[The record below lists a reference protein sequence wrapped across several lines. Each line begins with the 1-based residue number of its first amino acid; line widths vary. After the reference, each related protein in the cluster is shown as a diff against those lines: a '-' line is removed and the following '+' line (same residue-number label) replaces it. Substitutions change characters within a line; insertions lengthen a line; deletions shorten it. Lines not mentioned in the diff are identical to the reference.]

1 LDGTRRPRQSET
13 GAPDSFEGLIRRY
26 QDMAFG
32 YALSLLRDYHLAQDA
47 TQEALFIAYMNLPTL
62 RERAAFPGWLRGI
75 VHHQCCRYL
84 RKRRF
89 DTIPLDDAIGVPEA
103 AIGPAQYLERREAF
117 DRILAAIGALPDAQR
132 EVAALYYI
140 KDYAQREIAAF
151 LDMPM
156 STVNNRLHAARQQLR
171 GDLRPMTEHTTT
183 TTTTASPAPP
193 ARPAGQV
200 VRVQGPIVDARFAGG
215 ALPSLMGRATI
226 TDEASGRAWAA
237 QVVQHLDDKTIRCIV
252 TTSDVE
258 EIAQG
263 LMARDAGG
271 AVHAPIDAA
280 ILERAL
286 PLLGNPRDAAMAAEA
301 RTEPR
306 TVLETGIKVI
316 DLMCPYVVDGK
327 VGVAGHP
334 GSGKLVVLAE
344 LLHALARHDDNL
356 SLFALL
362 PIKETSLVYMNEE
375 EVPHPTGMLQ
385 ALYVST
391 ANPTDP
397 TDPASLVAS
406 GLLDAM
412 TYTSY
417 ALGVLG
423 IWPAVDPLL
432 SWSRHLD
439 PAVVGQEHYDVAL
452 GVRRLL
458 RRYRDLQEGPDGA
471 TGAALSPEDRVVI
484 ARARRVQRFFTQPFS
499 VAEPFTQR
507 KGQYVD
513 RAETVRGVKA
523 LLEGAYDSLPEE
535 AFLWCGPI
543 AQAVEHAKALR
554 A

>member
-1 LDGTRRPRQSET
+1 M

-103 AIGPAQYLERREAF
+103 AIGPAQYLERREAL
-117 DRILAAIGALPDAQR
+117 DHILAAIGALPDAQR

-151 LDMPM
+151 LDVPV

-183 TTTTASPAPP
+183 TTTASLTPP
-193 ARPAGQV
+193 TPLAGQV
-200 VRVQGPIVDARFAGG
+200 VRAQGPIIDARFVGG
-215 ALPSLMGRATI
+215 ALPGLMGRATI
-226 TDEASGRAWAA
+226 TDEASGRAWTA
-237 QVVQHLDDKTIRCIV
+237 QVVQHLDDRMIRCIV
-252 TTSDVE
+252 TDDAE
-258 EIAQG
+258 GIAPG
-263 LMARDAGG
+263 LAVRDAGG

-286 PLLGNPRDAAMAAEA
+286 PLLGNPRHAAMAAET

-306 TVLETGIKVI
+306 TVLETGVKVI

-334 GSGKLVVLAE
+334 GSGKLVVMAE
-344 LLHALARHDDNL
+344 LLHVLARPDDNL

-362 PIKETSLVYMNEE
+362 PVKETSLVYMNEE
-375 EVPHPTGMLQ
+375 EVPYPTGMLQ

-391 ANPTDP
+391 AHPTDP

-458 RRYRDLQEGPDGA
+458 RRYRDLQEGLDG
-471 TGAALSPEDRVVI
+471 GGALSPEDKTVI

-507 KGQYVD
+507 KGQYVS
-513 RAETVRGVKA
+513 RAETVRGFKA
-523 LLEGAYDSLPEE
+523 LLEGAYDSLPED

>member
-1 LDGTRRPRQSET
+1 MDGTRRARQGET
-13 GAPDSFEGLIRRY
+13 GASNSFEGLIQRY

-89 DTIPLDDAIGVPEA
+89 DTIPLDDAIGVPGA
-103 AIGPAQYLERREAF
+103 AIGPAQYLERREAL
-117 DRILAAIGALPDAQR
+117 DHILAAIGALPDAQR
-132 EVAALYYI
+132 EVAVLYYI

-151 LDMPM
+151 LDVPV

-171 GDLRPMTEHTTT
+171 GELRPMTEHTTT
-183 TTTTASPAPP
+183 TTTAASPTPP
-193 ARPAGQV
+193 VRPVGQI
-200 VRVQGPIVDARFAGG
+200 VRVQGPIVDARFADG
-215 ALPSLMGRATI
+215 ALPGLMGRATI

-237 QVVQHLDDKTIRCIV
+237 QVVQHLDDRTIRCIV
-252 TTSDVE
+252 TDDAE
-258 EIAQG
+258 GIAPG
-263 LMARDAGG
+263 LAVRDAGG

-280 ILERAL
+280 LLERAL
-286 PLLGNPRDAAMAAEA
+286 PLLGNQRDTAMGAEA

-316 DLMCPYVVDGK
+316 DLMCPYVVGGK
-327 VGVAGHP
+327 AGMAGGP
-334 GSGKLVVLAE
+334 GTGKLVVMAE
-344 LLHALARHDDNL
+344 LLHALARRNDNL

-362 PIKETSLVYMNEE
+362 SVKETSLVYMGEE

-391 ANPTDP
+391 AHPTDP

-417 ALGVLG
+417 ALGILG

-452 GVRRLL
+452 GVRWLL
-458 RRYRDLQEGPDGA
+458 RRYRDLQEGLDGA
-471 TGAALSPEDRVVI
+471 AGAALSSEDKTVI

-507 KGQYVD
+507 KGQYMS
-513 RAETVRGVKA
+513 RAETVRGFKA
-523 LLEGAYDSLPEE
+523 LLEGAYDSLPED

-543 AQAVEHAKALR
+543 EQAVEHAKTPR

>member
-1 LDGTRRPRQSET
+1 MDETRRARQAET
-13 GAPDSFEGLIRRY
+13 EGINSFEGLIGRY

-103 AIGPAQYLERREAF
+103 AIGPAQYLERREAL

-151 LDMPM
+151 LDVPV

-183 TTTTASPAPP
+183 TTTTASPTLSV
-193 ARPAGQV
+193 RPAGQV
-200 VRVQGPIVDARFAGG
+200 VRVQGPVVDARFAGG
-215 ALPSLMGRATI
+215 ALPGLMGQATI
-226 TDEASGRAWAA
+226 TDEASGRAWTA
-237 QVVQHLDDKTIRCIV
+237 QVVLQHLDDRTIRCIV
-252 TTSDVE
+252 TDD
-258 EIAQG
+258 AQG
-263 LMARDAGG
+263 IVPGLAARDAGG

-280 ILERAL
+280 LLERAL
-286 PLLGNPRDAAMAAEA
+286 PLLGNQRETDLATEA

-316 DLMCPYVVDGK
+316 DLMCPYVVGGK
-327 VGVAGHP
+327 AGMAGHP
-334 GSGKLVVLAE
+334 GSGKLVVLQQLMRNLEHGDASLSLIE
-344 LLHALARHDDNL
+344 LARVQEATL
-356 SLFALL
+356 AYEGKEELPQPRGALQW
-362 PIKETSLVYMNEE
+362 ICV
-375 EVPHPTGMLQ
+375 
-385 ALYVST
+385 AT

-397 TDPASLVAS
+397 ADPASLVAS

-439 PAVVGQEHYDVAL
+439 PAIVGQEHYDVAL

-458 RRYRDLQEGPDGA
+458 RRYRDLQEGLDGA
-471 TGAALSPEDRVVI
+471 GGATLSPEDKTVI

-499 VAEPFTQR
+499 VAEPFIQR
-507 KGQYVD
+507 KGQYVGRD
-513 RAETVRGVKA
+513 ETVRGFKA
-523 LLEGAYDSLPEE
+523 LLEGAYDSLPED

-543 AQAVEHAKALR
+543 AQAVEHAGARR

>member
-1 LDGTRRPRQSET
+1 
-13 GAPDSFEGLIRRY
+13 
-26 QDMAFG
+26 
-32 YALSLLRDYHLAQDA
+32 
-47 TQEALFIAYMNLPTL
+47 
-62 RERAAFPGWLRGI
+62 RGI

-103 AIGPAQYLERREAF
+103 AIGPAQYLERREAL

-151 LDMPM
+151 LDVPV

-183 TTTTASPAPP
+183 TTTPP
-193 ARPAGQV
+193 ASLTPPTPLAGQV
-200 VRVQGPIVDARFAGG
+200 VRAQGPIIDARFAGG
-215 ALPSLMGRATI
+215 ALPGLMGRATI
-226 TDEASGRAWAA
+226 TDEASGRAWTA
-237 QVVQHLDDKTIRCIV
+237 QVVQHLDDKTVRCIV
-252 TTSDVE
+252 TDDAE
-258 EIAQG
+258 GIAQG
-263 LMARDAGG
+263 LAVRDAGG
-271 AVHAPIDAA
+271 AVHASIDAA

-286 PLLGNPRDAAMAAEA
+286 PLLGNPRHAAMSAEA

-334 GSGKLVVLAE
+334 GSGKLVMLQQLVRNLEHGDTALSLVE
-344 LLHALARHDDNL
+344 LARVREATLAYEGKEEAPQPHE
-356 SLFALL
+356 ALQW
-362 PIKETSLVYMNEE
+362 ICV
-375 EVPHPTGMLQ
+375 
-385 ALYVST
+385 AT

-458 RRYRDLQEGPDGA
+458 RRYRDLQEGLDG
-471 TGAALSPEDRVVI
+471 GGALSPEDKTVI

-507 KGQYVD
+507 KGQYVS
-513 RAETVRGVKA
+513 RAETVRGFKA
-523 LLEGAYDSLPEE
+523 LLEGAYDDLPEE

>member
-1 LDGTRRPRQSET
+1 VRQGET

-103 AIGPAQYLERREAF
+103 AIGPAQYLERREAL

-151 LDMPM
+151 LNVPV

-183 TTTTASPAPP
+183 TTTTTASPTPP
-193 ARPAGQV
+193 ARPSGQV
-200 VRVQGPIVDARFAGG
+200 VRAQGPIIDARFAGG
-215 ALPSLMGRATI
+215 ALPGLMGRATI
-226 TDEASGRAWAA
+226 TDEASGRAWTA
-237 QVVQHLDDKTIRCIV
+237 QVVQHLDDKTVRCIV
-252 TTSDVE
+252 TDDAQG
-258 EIAQG
+258 IAQG
-263 LMARDAGG
+263 LAVRDAGG

-316 DLMCPYVVDGK
+316 DLMCPYVVGGK
-327 VGVAGHP
+327 TGVAGHP
-334 GSGKLVVLAE
+334 GSGKLVVLQQLVHNLEHGDAALSLVE
-344 LLHALARHDDNL
+344 LARVQEATLAYDGKENL
-356 SLFALL
+356 
-362 PIKETSLVYMNEE
+362 PR
-375 EVPHPTGMLQ
+375 PTGGLQ
-385 ALYVST
+385 WICVAM

-406 GLLDAM
+406 GRLDAM

-458 RRYRDLQEGPDGA
+458 RRYRELQEAGD
-471 TGAALSPEDRVVI
+471 AALSPEDKTVI

-507 KGQYVD
+507 KGQYVSRD
-513 RAETVRGVKA
+513 ETVRGFKA
-523 LLEGAYDSLPEE
+523 LLEGVYDDLPED

-543 AQAVEHAKALR
+543 AQAVEHAGARR

>member
-1 LDGTRRPRQSET
+1 LDGTRRARQGET
-13 GAPDSFEGLIRRY
+13 DDAGSFEGLIRRY

-103 AIGPAQYLERREAF
+103 AIGPAQYLERREAL

-151 LDMPM
+151 LDVPV

-183 TTTTASPAPP
+183 TTTTPASPTPP

-200 VRVQGPIVDARFAGG
+200 VRVQGPIVDARFVGG
-215 ALPSLMGRATI
+215 PLPGLMGRATI
-226 TDEASGRAWAA
+226 TDEASGRAWTA
-237 QVVQHLDDKTIRCIV
+237 QVVQHLDDKTVRCIV
-252 TTSDVE
+252 TDDAE
-258 EIAQG
+258 GIAQG
-263 LMARDAGG
+263 LAVRDAGG

-286 PLLGNPRDAAMAAEA
+286 PLLGNPRDAAMAAET

-306 TVLETGIKVI
+306 TALETGIKVI
-316 DLMCPYVVDGK
+316 DLMCPCAEGDKISFGGPAGTGVMVLLNELAPTLTRDD
-327 VGVAGHP
+327 VG
-334 GSGKLVVLAE
+334 
-344 LLHALARHDDNL
+344 L
-356 SLFALL
+356 SLFVLVRV
-362 PIKETSLVYMNEE
+362 KEASLIYGVDKG
-375 EVPHPTGMLQ
+375 EVPQLGGKLQ
-385 ALYVST
+385 AVYVAI

-397 TDPASLVAS
+397 TDPASLAAAQA
-406 GLLDAM
+406 LNAM
-412 TYTSY
+412 VYTS
-417 ALGVLG
+417 AHLAFAG

-458 RRYRDLQEGPDGA
+458 RRYRDLQEGLDG
-471 TGAALSPEDRVVI
+471 GGALSPEDKTVI

-507 KGQYVD
+507 KGQYVS
-513 RAETVRGVKA
+513 RAETVRGFKA
-523 LLEGAYDSLPEE
+523 LLEGAYDDLPEE

-543 AQAVEHAKALR
+543 EQAVEHAKALR